1 MAMNSPTVLLPASHR
16 AISSSLSRFG
26 YEVLTASDKTEALTL
41 LRANLCIT
49 VLVADADAG
58 GLTLARE
65 ARAIR
70 PNLGIVYTAMA
81 PHRVAERERVRDAPM
96 LRSPYGAHQLAGVIS
111 GLGRRVLDDPLAA

>member
-1 MAMNSPTVLLPASHR
+1 MNSPTVLLPATHR
-16 AISSSLSRFG
+16 AVSSSLSRFG
-26 YEVLTASDKTEALTL
+26 HEVLTARDKTETLAL
-41 LRANLCIT
+41 LRADRSIT
-49 VLVADADAG
+49 VLVADAEAE

-70 PNLGIVYTAMA
+70 PDLGIVYTAMA
-81 PHRVAERERVRDAPM
+81 PHRVAERERVPDAPM

>member
-1 MAMNSPTVLLPASHR
+1 MYPPTVLLPAAHC
-16 AISSSLSRFG
+16 AVSSSLSRFG
-26 YEVLTASDKTEALTL
+26 YEVLTASDATEALAL
-41 LRANLCIT
+41 LRANRSIT

-65 ARAIR
+65 ARAMR

-81 PHRVAERERVRDAPM
+81 PHRVAERERVLDAPM
-96 LRSPYGAHQLAGVIS
+96 LRSPYGAHQLAGVIN

>member
-1 MAMNSPTVLLPASHR
+1 MSQPTVLLPATHR
-16 AISSSLSRFG
+16 AISSSLARFG
-26 YEVLTASDKTEALTL
+26 YEVLTASDKTEALAL
-41 LRANLCIT
+41 LRASRCIT
-49 VLVADADAG
+49 VLVADVDAG

-70 PNLGIVYTAMA
+70 PNLGIIYTAMA
-81 PHRVAERERVRDAPM
+81 PHRVAERERVPDAPM